1 MYPIRFHS
9 FINDF
14 NIALEQSKRTSSVT
28 VILCLKLYNEYHV
41 FSKTGFVVQKKANA
55 VN

>member
-14 NIALEQSKRTSSVT
+14 NIALEQSKRTSYGDSV
-28 VILCLKLYNEYHV
+28 
-41 FSKTGFVVQKKANA
+41 SKAL
-55 VN
+55 